1 MKRFMQNGN
10 YFNRIGGVSK
20 TASRPNVA
28 TVSSGPLRNIR
39 KHVGGKPRKPPKR
52 RQTAMTSEYLH
63 PDELRPIKDTVVRF
77 RCTPAEKTAIQDM
90 AIEHRTNVSDMVRDA
105 LLHNSQRLP
114 SRDLLTEILRQLKG
128 IGGNIDQAVKAIH
141 EAEKRHPDRLPV
153 DAYKTAQRRFK
164 SYKSQH
170 DDFLDLVMKAMRKK

>member
-1 MKRFMQNGN
+1 
-10 YFNRIGGVSK
+10 
-20 TASRPNVA
+20 
-28 TVSSGPLRNIR
+28 
-39 KHVGGKPRKPPKR
+39 
-52 RQTAMTSEYLH
+52 MTSEDLH
-63 PDELRPIKDTVVRF
+63 PDELTPIKDTVVRF

-128 IGGNIDQAVKAIH
+128 IGGNINQAVKAIH

-153 DAYKTAQRRFK
+153 DQGNR
-164 SYKSQH
+164 
-170 DDFLDLVMKAMRKK
+170 VWN